1 MPTINQLSTADVL
14 VGADQ
19 VPIYSSENGD
29 ARKTSLNAI
38 KDFVLQPSD
47 ATGILAISSLFVFRK
62 TVQVVANLTTAY
74 QNIANYDQTLV
85 APANRT
91 SISLSPV
98 LGEMIL
104 TRDIAVADFNV
115 AFTGSWATNR
125 DLTLAVLVGTDLAPF
140 ESSFKYIG
148 AGRGNGVAVTA
159 TFSGPVANLN
169 NGGNIIKAGEKIRL
183 VAKMN
188 VADTLTI
195 TQVAFVVQPL
205 DGI

>member
-14 VGADQ
+14 TGADQ
-19 VPIYSSENGD
+19 IPIYSSENGD

-38 KDFVLQPSD
+38 KDFVLEPSD

-62 TVQVVANLTTAY
+62 TVQEVVALTTAY
-74 QNIANYDQTLV
+74 QNVKNFDQVLV
-85 APANRT
+85 APASRT

-98 LGEMIL
+98 LGEMVL

-115 AFTGSWATNR
+115 AFTGSWPTNR
-125 DLTLAVLVGTDLAPF
+125 DLTLAVLVGTDANPF

-183 VAKMN
+183 VAKFN
-188 VADTLTI
+188 TADNLTI